1 MHVAGCF
8 IRIRLESRAITEKH
22 LLHLPPPRVSLSHRT
37 PSNPT
42 LVWID
47 GCAAHPGLSQIDEAL
62 PHLAEAVSID
72 PESAKYR
79 HTLGLAKCATG
90 DEAGAREELLE
101 AALLD
106 EEDAEDRYQ
115 LRMQRISEKRRR
127 NDEQQRMLREPRE
140 SEEAGTPQV
149 RNR

>member
-1 MHVAGCF
+1 MY
-8 IRIRLESRAITEKH
+8 
-22 LLHLPPPRVSLSHRT
+22 
-37 PSNPT
+37 
-42 LVWID
+42 
-47 GCAAHPGLSQIDEAL
+47 AACPGLTQIDEAL

-90 DEAGAREELLE
+90 DEAGAREDLLE

-115 LRMQRISEKRRR
+115 LRMQRISEKRRK
-127 NDEQQRMLREPRE
+127 NDEQQRTLQDSQA
-140 SEEAGTPQV
+140 SEGAGATQV
-149 RNR
+149 RQ

>member
-1 MHVAGCF
+1 MNRFYLPCLACF
-8 IRIRLESRAITEKH
+8 VF
-22 LLHLPPPRVSLSHRT
+22 PPYAKKPHPFFLGRS
-37 PSNPT
+37 
-42 LVWID
+42 
-47 GCAAHPGLSQIDEAL
+47 AAHPGLSQVDEAL

-115 LRMQRISEKRRR
+115 LRMQRISEKRKRD
-127 NDEQQRMLREPRE
+127 DEQQRKLQE
-140 SEEAGTPQV
+140 SQISGEAGAPQV
-149 RNR
+149 RK